1 MLRLEEEDT
10 WYASLVC
17 RLQLQ
22 QAVSSGWELLSA
34 NNYGGAPCFHE
45 VGSCG
50 CSINCSASGSPSCGG
65 AVRVRTSSS
74 IDRLLPRYYDAAL
87 SRLVA
92 NWARRDFEL
101 FGYNSR
107 VTLPPSLLNSTTTST
122 PLRPLTTS
130 PRKVASLDTS
140 WMIPPRLTHTRTLTL
155 AALLAFLFLA
165 VRMQRGGQ
173 QAATDGCTDRAAL
186 TRTPYRRGRVGR
198 DALFF
203 GPLYPD

>member
-10 WYASLVC
+10 WYALLVC

-34 NNYGGAPCFHE
+34 NNYGGARCFHK

-50 CSINCSASGSPSCGG
+50 CSINCSASGSPSCGA
-65 AVRVRTSSS
+65 AVPVRTS
-74 IDRLLPRYYDAAL
+74 IDRLLARYYDAAL

-107 VTLPPSLLNSTTTST
+107 VALPPPLLNSTRQ
-122 PLRPLTTS
+122 P
-130 PRKVASLDTS
+130 
-140 WMIPPRLTHTRTLTL
+140 
-155 AALLAFLFLA
+155 
-165 VRMQRGGQ
+165 Q
-173 QAATDGCTDRAAL
+173 
-186 TRTPYRRGRVGR
+186 
-198 DALFF
+198 
-203 GPLYPD
+203 LYYDP